1 MFGAQRDCLEKMA
14 ARVWGAYL
22 DSPMVKSGVFA
33 LPEAEQQ
40 S

>member
-1 MFGAQRDCLEKMA
+1 MFAAQCDRLEKMV

-40 S
+40 L